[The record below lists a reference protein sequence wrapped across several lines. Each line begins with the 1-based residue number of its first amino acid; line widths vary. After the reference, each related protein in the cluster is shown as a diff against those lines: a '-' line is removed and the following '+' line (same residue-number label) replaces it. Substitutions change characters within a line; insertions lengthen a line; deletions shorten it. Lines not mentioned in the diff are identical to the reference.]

1 MKIAPPPSIV
11 PPPSIAITLAIN
23 PPIFKRGDHDVE
35 MSVTA
40 VSDAS
45 YPITIFTW
53 PNVLNPGLAQQRG
66 NLRGFDRDTA
76 EPLKMRTLF
85 IKRMPYSFVL
95 GGEDDEFF
103 FTLEPGQP
111 MKFNASFG
119 LADDVGNYFG
129 QAVLPGHRCLID
141 VQPGEQVEWWKKGRK
156 EDVLNLPGQDRGAY
170 HADGKPIALNIDEPI
185 EFKVLPLD
193 D

>member
-1 MKIAPPPSIV
+1 MSIA

-53 PNVLNPGLAQQRG
+53 PNVLNPGLAQLRG
-66 NLRGFDRDTA
+66 NFIGFDRDTA
-76 EPLKMRTLF
+76 APLEMRTLA
-85 IKRMPYSFVL
+85 IKRITYSFVL
-95 GGEDDEFF
+95 GGVDDAFF

-119 LADDVGNYFG
+119 LADDVGGYYG
-129 QAVLPGHRCLID
+129 QIALPGHRYLLD
-141 VQPGEQVEWWKKGRK
+141 VQPGEKVEWWKREKK
-156 EDVLNLPGQDRGAY
+156 ENVLNLPGQDRGGH
-170 HADGKPIALNIDEPI
+170 HADGKPVALGVDQPI